1 MQHASLAQVLVMAA
15 IVATLFLPPAA
26 GLVWL
31 GCALLDAPFESL
43 VTFGHA
49 LPAPAGA
56 FAWWGIAFLPAL
68 VYAGVMRKAG

>member
-1 MQHASLAQVLVMAA
+1 MRNVTYVQVLVMAA
-15 IVATLFLPPAA
+15 IVATLFLLPAA

-68 VYAGVMRKAG
+68 AYAGFMRKAG